1 MNQHKYLRAYMA
13 GIVVPTIVLVMGVTA
28 FCIARYA
35 YDFPVPL
42 ERLMIFPM
50 AVVPNLWGLWNMLF
64 VASHSRT
71 HLSIGFHG
79 ALLPFLLGPL
89 GIILTGLLNFSI
101 RALPAR
107 LPDPRAAQPDCL
119 LPRLEVCGRLSKP
132 SCRSCMSFP
141 QFDLFRRAGSRMRK
155 RE

>member
-79 ALLPFLLGPL
+79 ALLPLLLGPL
-89 GIILTGLLNFSI
+89 GIVLTSLLNFSI
-101 RALPAR
+101 PGFAARILPIAAPIALIIYY
-107 LPDPRAAQPDCL
+107 LVWKYL
-119 LPRLEVCGRLSKP
+119 V
-132 SCRSCMSFP
+132 
-141 QFDLFRRAGSRMRK
+141 GSLNRIV
-155 RE
+155 ELA